1 MGVVATCAPPL
12 PVVKPLG
19 IKLPDKACDCHFHI
33 FDKPS
38 VQVEGRSYTAPL
50 APLNDYRTL
59 QKKLGLTRSVIVQP
73 SVYGRDNRTT
83 LGVKGGDPDMRAVV
97 VIDAATPKEHLA
109 ELADAGAVGCRVNLL
124 FASNVVHENLQELAH
139 RIADFGWHIQILAD
153 LSNLENIS
161 DIVKA
166 LPVPV
171 VFDHLGHIPADKG
184 VKSSAFQRCL
194 KLLSEGDIWV
204 KLSGAYRVTAQDSP
218 GYLDVRPMVEA
229 LVRSNPERLVW
240 GSDWPHPQIP
250 VAMPDDTDLLRLF
263 LEWVPEAEAR
273 QKILVDNPGLLYD
286 FD

>member
-1 MGVVATCAPPL
+1 MTVAATCAPPL

-19 IKLPDKACDCHFHI
+19 IKLPNKACDCHFHI

-38 VQVEGRSYTAPL
+38 IQVEGRSYTAPP
-50 APLNDYRTL
+50 APLNAYRTL

-73 SVYGRDNRTT
+73 SVYGSDNRTT
-83 LGVKGGDPDMRAVV
+83 LSVNEGDPNMRAVV
-97 VIDAATPKEHLA
+97 VVDAATPKEHLA

-124 FASNVVHENLQELAH
+124 FASNVVHENLQELAY

-153 LSNLENIS
+153 ISNLENIS
-161 DIVKA
+161 NIVKA

-184 VKSSAFQRCL
+184 VRNSAFQNFL
-194 KLLSEGDIWV
+194 KLLSDGDIWV
-204 KLSGAYRVTAQDSP
+204 KLSGVYRVTAQDSTD
-218 GYLDVRPMVEA
+218 YSDVRPMVEA
-229 LVRSNPERLVW
+229 LVSSNPERLVW

-250 VAMPDDTDLLRLF
+250 VAMPDDTDLLRMF
-263 LEWVPEAEAR
+263 LEWVPEAEVQ
-273 QKILVDNPGLLYD
+273 QKILVDNPGQLYH

>member
-1 MGVVATCAPPL
+1 MTVATTCEPPL

-50 APLNDYRTL
+50 APLNAYRTL
-59 QKKLGLTRSVIVQP
+59 QKRLGLTRSVIVQP
-73 SVYGRDNRTT
+73 SVYGSDNRTT
-83 LGVKGGDPDMRAVV
+83 LSVNEGDPNMRAVV
-97 VIDAATPKEHLA
+97 VVDAATPKENLA

-124 FASNVVHENLQELAH
+124 FASNVVHENLQELAY

-153 LSNLENIS
+153 ISNLENIS
-161 DIVKA
+161 DIVTS

-171 VFDHLGHIPADKG
+171 VFDHLGHVPADKG
-184 VKSSAFQRCL
+184 VRSSAFQNCL
-194 KLLSEGDIWV
+194 KLLGEGDIWV
-204 KLSGAYRVTAQDSP
+204 KLSGVYRVMAQDSTD
-218 GYLDVRPMVEA
+218 YSDVRPMVEA
-229 LVRSNPERLVW
+229 LVSSNPERLVW
-240 GSDWPHPQIP
+240 GSDWPHPQIA

-263 LEWVPEAEAR
+263 LEWVPDAEAR
-273 QKILVDNPGLLYD
+273 QKILVDNPGQLYH